1 MPEYYAII
9 TAGGSGQRMGSDVPK
24 QFMELAGLPVIMHSM
39 QAFYNFSPEI
49 NIIVVI
55 PQAHMSAWN
64 SMTLKYKLKIKHS
77 IVFGGETR
85 FHSVQN
91 GLGLVP
97 FDSFV
102 AVHDAA
108 RPLLRDDL
116 IERCFETAFL
126 KGNAVP
132 TISVSDSMREILKEE
147 NRAVDRSKFCR
158 VQTPQVFNGNIL
170 KQAYEQDYKPLFTD
184 DASVVESA
192 GHKIHLVDGEQR
204 NIKITTAVDMVV
216 AETLLNA

>member
-1 MPEYYAII
+1 M
-9 TAGGSGQRMGSDVPK
+9 K
-24 QFMELAGLPVIMHSM
+24 
-39 QAFYNFSPEI
+39 
-49 NIIVVI
+49 
-55 PQAHMSAWN
+55 
-64 SMTLKYKLKIKHS
+64 
-77 IVFGGETR
+77 
-85 FHSVQN
+85 N
-91 GLGLVP
+91 GLGLIP

-108 RPLLRDDL
+108 RPLLSGDL
-116 IERCFETAFL
+116 IEKCFETAFL

-147 NRAVDRSKFCR
+147 NRTVDRSKFCR

-170 KQAYEQDYKPLFTD
+170 KQAYEQDYKPSFTD

-192 GHKIHLVDGEQR
+192 GHKVHLVDGEQR
-204 NIKITTAVDMVV
+204 NIKITTAVDMLI